1 MNPRIAYLDA
11 TLSRHAALSLAMEA
25 ASRGDAGRVAL
36 ALDEVYQPLGLRSGT
51 RPLSAGTEGGARAD
65 GDASSDDDVTY
76 YYNDI
81 DELYLDDK
89 KTRLRVL
96 GGEQALARSPHA
108 RMVILGGPGTGK
120 TTLLRALFSRA
131 ARAARQDPD
140 APLPL
145 FVELPALALYINQAI
160 APQPTFRSY
169 LAIVAGEL
177 GLDGAVAGLLQE
189 ALDRGS
195 VLVCLDGLDEVPPA
209 RRSLLLS
216 FLVSLKQAAGAWA
229 VGSRYTQYRSG
240 DLGRGV
246 FAEWELLPLD
256 DAGQKLLAA
265 KLLTTLAKQQASA
278 PQRPEAF
285 LQALRQHP
293 QAATWQSTPL
303 LFSLTAACW
312 AASGGLPSSRAALYQ
327 RAVDA
332 LMQSRIAGAAERQG
346 LLALFAQIALELF
359 RSGGREFSAAQL
371 RQSVDALPAQVRAG
385 LPDAPGLVHALIG
398 SGLLTPSGERAF
410 RFSHHTLHEYLVGR
424 ALATALLSDAAPAAA
439 AWDLAWSKKTFSRWS
454 EPLRLMVGVL
464 VHERGAPG
472 QARALAWLNALVAQ
486 SASEHEDP
494 GNLVLALV
502 IQSLGEIGSP
512 PASWPEQELASTET
526 LLDRWVE
533 QSLQRQD
540 DRRDARASLSLLAR
554 ELARVDFPV
563 MQRVTERLSQVLL
576 EDEDARRRV
585 AAARALGWLEQ
596 KAPAAVLVRAL
607 ADSSPDVRRVA
618 AAALVKV
625 AADCPAAPLLAALRD
640 PAEYVRD
647 AVADVL
653 AAMGTRAPVAAL
665 TELARSAGAAYQA
678 DAVEALAALGDL
690 VPLQLFVELSTE
702 NADWKIRD
710 RSIRTLGKR
719 AEETV
724 RSAPAVAA
732 ILHQFNEGD
741 RIGMVSSASAAIR
754 SLGDALDPAVWVPS
768 ALKRLRSEDSAARE
782 AAELLAW
789 LRERAPMPE
798 LIKKLKAAKKSERD
812 AAAHAL
818 VRLGTWVPVEPLA
831 ELLALDKRG
840 STPIKEAALRILG
853 RTGERAPV
861 PAMLACLADNDDKVR
876 LAAVRACSK
885 LGDGAPV
892 AQLIAATRDPK
903 SAVVTEAYVALA
915 RNASRVP
922 PAVLLEGIPKLD
934 MFALEYV
941 VYGIAQAGGTLP
953 LEALPH
959 LGDSCVGAEGQDES
973 VTADRLMSWAAA
985 CTPDEVLLAAL
996 RRPDAT
1002 LRSVATWVLEKKIER
1017 KQTTSPTIVEQL
1029 MALKSVVEEPASDAA
1044 PGTHPRGAGAEDA
1057 DDDDAYDEDEDEDFD
1072 EDDGEDEEAYG
1083 IQYELQPLPAVAA
1096 RLLAAFGASIP
1107 DAYLATLR
1115 QEAHRQA
1122 RAMARFAALQ
1132 WLAETQD
1139 PRCVPPLREYVAD
1152 PEAGPLRAEA
1162 AKLLCRYLA
1171 APDVADAVKAQVAG
1185 CLEPALAGSDSAVV
1199 RALTD
1204 GLAAAGAWR
1213 DRPASLER
1221 ALWALVERPAKEGT
1235 AGKASALRALRRLG
1249 ATPRQDV
1256 LLAALG
1262 ADSDDVAEAAVEW
1275 LGALPEHA
1283 PAETPAEAVIESVIE
1298 SLVAL
1303 VRRLEGQDGYG
1314 PLYGAPARS
1323 AKRAAAVLGHL
1334 GSRAPLQPLLVAL
1347 SGVSWDLREAA
1358 ARALSRLG
1366 EAVPLAPILA
1376 QLQDADKS
1384 KRKYAVLALA
1394 GRADPVAVDA
1404 LVRAYESPD
1413 PELRQWVS
1421 LVLASIGAK
1430 KPELLPVPALLQEA
1444 RNTESPALT
1453 EYRIPQTQAQA
1464 VLALYRRG
1472 PDLPVSEILTLLAHG
1487 SGPVREACLL
1497 TLRALGEALPVE
1509 RVTPYLGDHES
1520 EVRRAA
1526 LHALLAGGPAVPVTV
1541 VTTRLPQIDPESL
1554 PLLVD
1559 RLAREPP
1566 GPDTAAARTC
1576 LRTLLSRPP
1585 DSTLARMLDALSRS
1599 AQAGLPAGTLE
1610 GISDLL
1616 TEHALA
1622 AEPQIRAR
1630 GIALLRQHLPTGFT
1644 ALQAQATFALTEQGT
1659 PDPASLWADQSFH
1672 ALLDRLT
1679 RLPRYTQTDWEQLQ
1693 TAAHARLALVR
1704 QTALA
1709 AATLRIGQQPLPE
1722 TILHLAWTLRT
1733 DPHPAVKNQANTT
1746 TTEILTK
1753 EGALEDA

>member
-11 TLSRHAALSLAMEA
+11 TLSRHAAVSLPMEA
-25 ASRGDAGRVAL
+25 APRGAPGRV

-51 RPLSAGTEGGARAD
+51 SPLRAGTEGSANAD
-65 GDASSDDDVTY
+65 INESSDDDITF
-76 YYNDI
+76 YYNDT
-81 DELYLDDK
+81 DDLYLDDK
-89 KTRLRVL
+89 KTRLKVL

-108 RMVILGGPGTGK
+108 KMVILGGPGTGK

-145 FVELPALALYINQAI
+145 FVELPALALYINQKI
-160 APQPTFRSY
+160 TPQPTFRSY
-169 LAIVAGEL
+169 LDILAEEL
-177 GLDGAVAGLLQE
+177 GLGGAVAGLLQE

-209 RRSLLLS
+209 RRSLLLAW
-216 FLVSLKQAAGAWA
+216 LVSLKLAAGAWV

-256 DAGQKLLAA
+256 DAGQKHLAA
-265 KLLTTLAKQQASA
+265 NLLTTLAKQQAAA
-278 PQRPEAF
+278 PHQPDAF
-285 LQALRQHP
+285 LHALRQHP
-293 QAATWQSTPL
+293 QAATWLSTPL

-312 AASGGLPSSRAALYQ
+312 ATSGGLPSSRAALYQ

-346 LLALFAQIALELF
+346 LLALFAQVALELF
-359 RSGGREFSAAQL
+359 RSGGREFSEAQL
-371 RQSVDALPAQVRAG
+371 RQSVDALPAPVRAG
-385 LPDAPGLVHALIG
+385 LPDSVGLVHELIG

-439 AWDLAWSKKTFSRWS
+439 AWELSWSKKTFSRWS

-464 VHERGAPG
+464 VHELGAPG
-472 QARALAWLNALVAQ
+472 QARALVWLNALVAQ
-486 SASEHEDP
+486 STSEQGDP
-494 GNLVLALV
+494 GNLILALV

-512 PASWPEQELASTET
+512 PASWPEQELASIET

-554 ELARVDFPV
+554 ELARVDFRV

-576 EDEDARRRV
+576 GDEDARRRA

-596 KAPAAVLVRAL
+596 KAPAAVLARAL
-607 ADSSPDVRRVA
+607 ADSSPDVRRGA

-625 AADCPAAPLLAALRD
+625 AADCPTEPLLAALRD
-640 PAEYVRD
+640 PSEYVRD

-653 AAMGTRAPVAAL
+653 GAMGTRAPVAAL
-665 TELARSAGAAYQA
+665 TELARSSGAAYQA
-678 DAVEALAALGDL
+678 DAVEALAGLGNL
-690 VPLQLFVELSTE
+690 VPLQLFVDLSTE
-702 NADWKIRD
+702 DADWKIRD

-741 RIGMVSSASAAIR
+741 RIGMVSSACAAIR
-754 SLGDALDPAVWVPS
+754 SLGDGLDPAVWVPS

-818 VRLGTWVPVEPLA
+818 VRLGAWVPVEPLA

-853 RTGERAPV
+853 RTGERAPI
-861 PAMLACLADNDDKVR
+861 PAMLACLADKDDKVR

-885 LGDGAPV
+885 LGDAAPV
-892 AQLIAATRDPK
+892 AQLIAATRDEKP
-903 SAVVTEAYVALA
+903 AVVTEAYVALA

-922 PAVLLEGIPKLD
+922 PSVLLEGIPKLD

-959 LGDSCVGAEGQDES
+959 LGDACVGAEGQDES

-1029 MALKSVVEEPASDAA
+1029 MALESVVEEPASGAA
-1044 PGTHPRGAGAEDA
+1044 PGAQPRGAGADDA
-1057 DDDDAYDEDEDEDFD
+1057 DEDDDAYDEDEDFD
-1072 EDDGEDEEAYG
+1072 EDEDDEAYG
-1083 IQYELQPLPAVAA
+1083 VQYELQPLPDVAA
-1096 RLLAAFGASIP
+1096 QLLAAFGASIP
-1107 DAYLATLR
+1107 DSYLATLR
-1115 QEAHRQA
+1115 QQAHRQA
-1122 RAMARFAALQ
+1122 RTMARFAALQ
-1132 WLAETQD
+1132 WLAETHD
-1139 PRCVPPLREYVAD
+1139 PRCVPLLIAYVTE
-1152 PEAGPLRAEA
+1152 PEAGPLRADSV
-1162 AKLLCRYLA
+1162 KLLCSYLA
-1171 APDVADAVKAQVAG
+1171 APEVADAVKAQVAG
-1185 CLEPALAGSDSAVV
+1185 CLEQALAGSDSAVV

-1204 GLAAAGAWR
+1204 GLAAVGAWPH
-1213 DRPASLER
+1213 RPASLDQ
-1221 ALWALVERPAKEGT
+1221 ALWTLAERPAKEGT
-1235 AGKASALRALRRLG
+1235 AGKASALRALMRLG
-1249 ATPRQDV
+1249 AAPRADV
-1256 LLAALG
+1256 LLEALG
-1262 ADSDDVAEAAVEW
+1262 ADSEDVAKAAVEW
-1275 LGALPEHA
+1275 LGALPQDA
-1283 PAETPAEAVIESVIE
+1283 LAETVVEA
-1298 SLVAL
+1298 LVAL

-1314 PLYGAPARS
+1314 PLYGAPARA

-1334 GSRAPLQPLLVAL
+1334 GSRAPLPPLFVAL

-1358 ARALSRLG
+1358 ARALSRIG

-1404 LVRAYESPD
+1404 LVRAYESSD

-1430 KPELLPVPALLQEA
+1430 RPELLPVPALLQEA
-1444 RNTESPALT
+1444 RNTESPSLT

-1464 VLALYRRG
+1464 VLALHKRG
-1472 PDLPVSEILTLLAHG
+1472 PDLPLAEILTLLTHG

-1509 RVTPYLGDHES
+1509 RVVPYLGDHDS
-1520 EVRRAA
+1520 EVRSAA

-1541 VTTRLPQIDPESL
+1541 FTTRLPQIDPESL

-1559 RLAREPP
+1559 RLAREPA

-1585 DSTLARMLDALSRS
+1585 DATLARMLDALDRS
-1599 AQAGLPAGTLE
+1599 AQAGLPASTLE
-1610 GISDLL
+1610 GIGDLL

-1630 GIALLRQHLPTGFT
+1630 GITLLRQHLPARFK
-1644 ALQAQATFALTEQGT
+1644 ALQAQATFALTEPGT

-1679 RLPRYTQTDWEQLQ
+1679 RLPRYAQTDWEQLQ
-1693 TAAHARLALVR
+1693 SAAQARLALVR
-1704 QTALA
+1704 QAALA
-1709 AATLRIGQQPLPE
+1709 AATHRTGKQPLPE

-1746 TTEILTK
+1746 ITEILTK